1 MRKRASDRC
10 GRLSFRLIEGSIP
23 SMKPPFASILGL
35 VLAVVALPCVAP
47 AELSPFRLRVEQVSK
62 SDNDKYSKK
71 QQRSL
76 KIFASNSSKEA
87 AELRAKYIF
96 FGKQANSSDVVK
108 LDEGEKA
115 LSVGPLATQM
125 VESGMATATFEEAH
139 STGGSGGGGSS
150 KGKKAAPM
158 KKVEASGTKI
168 TGFGVQLFK
177 GETMVAEYY
186 DPPSAREEWTK
197 AYPVKLPTAPKK

>member
-1 MRKRASDRC
+1 MRKRASGRC
-10 GRLSFRLIEGSIP
+10 GRLSFCPIEGTILG
-23 SMKPPFASILGL
+23 MKPPFASILGL
-35 VLAVVALPCVAP
+35 VLAAVALPCVAR

-62 SDNDKYSKK
+62 SDNDKFSKK

-115 LSVGPLATQM
+115 ISVGPLATQM
-125 VESGMATATFEEAH
+125 VESGMATASFEEAH
-139 STGGSGGGGSS
+139 STGGSGGGSS

-186 DPPSAREEWTK
+186 DPPSSKEEWTK